1 MRPLRIQETWS
12 EILFLMCPQGEDFLE
27 GAVLEYCKGQPIIRR
42 AFYRQVRER
51 IQVLLELDLIRC
63 AHKFQLVPG

>member
-1 MRPLRIQETWS
+1 MRPLHIQEAGP
-12 EILFLMCPQGEDFLE
+12 EILFLMCPQEEDFLE
-27 GAVLEYCKGQPIIRR
+27 DAILKYCEGQPIIRR

-63 AHKFQLVPG
+63 AYKF